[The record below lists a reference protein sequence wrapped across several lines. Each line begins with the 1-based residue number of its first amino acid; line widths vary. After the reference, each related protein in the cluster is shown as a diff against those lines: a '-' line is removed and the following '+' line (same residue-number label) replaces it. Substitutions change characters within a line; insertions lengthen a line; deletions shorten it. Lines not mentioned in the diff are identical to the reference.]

1 MKKIFAY
8 LTLGFTT
15 LTTYAAT
22 PLWMRDIQISPD
34 GTEIV
39 FCYKETSTK
48 FPQKAVRPHS
58 SPRRSLTNRLPYGR
72 RTANR

>member
-22 PLWMRDIQISPD
+22 PLWMRDKKKKKKK
-34 GTEIV
+34 TEFV
-39 FCYKETSTK
+39 FCFKVDIYIVS
-48 FPQKAVRPHS
+48 A
-58 SPRRSLTNRLPYGR
+58 
-72 RTANR
+72 